1 MRATQ
6 ALWAAWFVY
15 WWWAS
20 KNVKQAQQAETTASR
35 GLHLALLAFA
45 FLILFSDAFRIGLM
59 GRRLWPESPTL
70 SGAGLGMTA
79 AGLLFTIWAR
89 VHLGRYWS
97 GEVQIKEG
105 HRLIMTGPYALA
117 RHPIYTGFLLA
128 ILGSAVSLGEGRG
141 LVIMAATLAA
151 FWRKVR
157 IEEAVL
163 SEEFGG
169 EYAAYRGRT
178 KALIPFLL

>member
-6 ALWAAWFVY
+6 ALWAAWFLY
-15 WWWAS
+15 WWLAS
-20 KNVKQAQQAETTASR
+20 RGVKQAHKSEATASR
-35 GLHLALLAFA
+35 GMHLAILAFA
-45 FLILFSDAFRIGLM
+45 FLMMFSDLFHFGLM
-59 GRRLWPESPTL
+59 GRRLWPAAAAMTW
-70 SGAGLGMTA
+70 AGLGMTA
-79 AGLLFTIWAR
+79 AGMLFTIWAR

-105 HRLIMTGPYALA
+105 HRIIMTGPYALV

-128 ILGSAVSLGEGRG
+128 ILGSAVTLGEVRG
-141 LVIMAATLAA
+141 LVIIAATSVA

-163 SEEFGG
+163 AKEFGG